1 MMVLMVLGGMLVFF
15 AALLAALGFHGREQV
30 VGIDLGTT
38 FSVVALKSQN
48 QVTVLP
54 DHITGKVLLPSVVT
68 YWGNGSVVVGDTAV
82 RLRNTHSKQ
91 TIFNAKRFIGR
102 SIDDVANDSA
112 SHPFS
117 VVGNASYVFNN
128 SDADK
133 PAAGFVVPDDEQ
145 AERWVS
151 PADVGAEV
159 VRRLGRSVASY
170 LGYPISRAVICVP
183 AKFELKQIK
192 ATQQAFEQAGFKVM
206 RVLEE
211 PTAAAIAYNLH
222 KLSGTRHVLIY
233 DIGGGTLDTS
243 LLYMNGKSVNVLG
256 VAGDNR
262 LGGSD
267 FDLRMRQLLNKKFED
282 LGAEAIEDRQANAR
296 RAAEKDEAELPKC
309 DDNGFNILAE
319 QAKIRLSDDLNTEVT
334 CMALDGHSRRLRVT
348 RAEFEAASADLFD
361 RSMQP
366 VAKVLEDQMMT
377 PDHVDDVVLVGGAS
391 RTPRL
396 RQLLQEFVGPNKRL
410 HTEIDPDVT
419 VAYGAANILD

>member
-1 MMVLMVLGGMLVFF
+1 
-15 AALLAALGFHGREQV
+15 
-30 VGIDLGTT
+30 VGHSAVSLR
-38 FSVVALKSQN
+38 
-48 QVTVLP
+48 
-54 DHITGKVLLPSVVT
+54 ITHPQ
-68 YWGNGSVVVGDTAV
+68 
-82 RLRNTHSKQ
+82 Q

-102 SIDDVANDSA
+102 SIDEVSDDSA
-112 SHPFS
+112 SHPFR
-117 VVGNASYVFNN
+117 VVGNASDALNH

-133 PAAGFVVPDDEQ
+133 PAAGFLVPGKEQ
-145 AERWVS
+145 ATRWIS
-151 PADVGAEV
+151 PQDVGAEV

-183 AKFELKQIK
+183 AKFELNQIK

-222 KLSGTRHVLIY
+222 KMSGTRHVLIY

-243 LLYMNGKSVNVLG
+243 LLYMNGKSVSVLG

-267 FDLRMRQLLNKKFED
+267 FDLRMRQILSKKFEE
-282 LGAEAIEDRQANAR
+282 LGTEAVEGQQENRR
-296 RAAEKDEAELPKC
+296 RAEEKEEMQMPNC
-309 DDNGFNILAE
+309 DDNGFSILAE

-334 CMALDGHSRRLRVT
+334 CMASDGRRTRLHVT

-361 RSMQP
+361 RSMRP

-377 PDHVDDVVLVGGAS
+377 SGNVDDIVLVGGAS

-396 RQLLQEFVGPNKRL
+396 RTLLQEFFGPNKRL
-410 HTEIDPDVT
+410 HTDIDPDVT